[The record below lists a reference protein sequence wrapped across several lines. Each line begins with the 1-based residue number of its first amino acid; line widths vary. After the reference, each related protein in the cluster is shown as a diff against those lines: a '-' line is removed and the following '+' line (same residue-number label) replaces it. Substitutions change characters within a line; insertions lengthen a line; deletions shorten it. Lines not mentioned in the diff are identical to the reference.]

1 MFRKI
6 QRLHFVGIGGSG
18 MSGIAEV
25 LLTLGYRVSGSD
37 LAASEATRRLESL
50 GGAIF
55 IGHRAAHVEGAQVVV
70 ISSAVAPS
78 NVEVVA
84 ARERMIPVI
93 PRAEMLAELMR
104 LKYGIAVAGAH
115 GKTTT
120 TSMIATVLAHGGL
133 DPTAVIGGKLNR
145 FGGPAKLGQG
155 EFLVAE
161 ADESDGSFLKLSPTI
176 AVVTN
181 IDREHLDHYG
191 DLDRIKQAFLDF
203 MNKVPFYG
211 TVILCLDEPHLQALL
226 PRIEKR
232 SRTYGRTSHADLTAR
247 EIAFGPKGTQFAA
260 VLNGTDLGRFSLSAP
275 GEHNVSNAM
284 AAILVGLELDL
295 PVEAIRDGLAQFSGV
310 ERRFQIRGEAG
321 GVIVVDDYGHHPTE
335 IRATLAGAKEG
346 WGRRVV
352 VVFQPHRYTRTRDLF
367 ADFCTAFYQAD
378 VLVVTDI
385 YPAGEAPI
393 AGVTAQAL
401 AAGIREHGHRDATY
415 AESREAAVER
425 VAKAARPGDMVITLG
440 AGDVWKVGVALMER
454 L

>member
-1 MFRKI
+1 MFKKI

-50 GGAIF
+50 GGTIF

-247 EIAFGPKGTQFAA
+247 EIAFGPKGTRFAA

-275 GEHNVSNAM
+275 GGHNVSNAM

-346 WGRRVV
+346 WGCRVV

-401 AAGIREHGHRDATY
+401 AAAIREHGHRDATY

-440 AGDVWKVGVALMER
+440 AGDVWKVGAALLER

>member
-1 MFRKI
+1 MFKKI

-50 GGAIF
+50 GGTIF

-247 EIAFGPKGTQFAA
+247 EIAFGPKGTRFAA

-275 GEHNVSNAM
+275 GGHNVSNAM

-346 WGRRVV
+346 WGCRVV

-401 AAGIREHGHRDATY
+401 TAAIREHGHRDATY

-440 AGDVWKVGVALMER
+440 AGDVWKVGAALLER

>member
-1 MFRKI
+1 MFKKI

-50 GGAIF
+50 GGTIF

-247 EIAFGPKGTQFAA
+247 EIAFGPKGTRFAA

-275 GEHNVSNAM
+275 GGHNVSNAM

-346 WGRRVV
+346 WGCRVV

-401 AAGIREHGHRDATY
+401 TAAIREHGHRDATY

-425 VAKAARPGDMVITLG
+425 VAKAARPGDMVLTLG
-440 AGDVWKVGVALMER
+440 AGDVWKVGAALLER

>member
-1 MFRKI
+1 MFKKI

-50 GGAIF
+50 GGTIF

-247 EIAFGPKGTQFAA
+247 EIAFGPKGTRFAA

-275 GEHNVSNAM
+275 GGHNVSNAM

-346 WGRRVV
+346 WGCRVV

-440 AGDVWKVGVALMER
+440 AGDVWKVGAALLER

>member
-1 MFRKI
+1 MFKKI

-50 GGAIF
+50 GGTIF

-247 EIAFGPKGTQFAA
+247 EIAFGPKGTRFAA

-275 GEHNVSNAM
+275 GGHNVSNAM

-321 GVIVVDDYGHHPTE
+321 GVMVVDDYGHHPTE

-367 ADFCTAFYQAD
+367 AEFCTAFYQAD

-401 AAGIREHGHRDATY
+401 TTAIREHGHRDATY

-425 VAKAARPGDMVITLG
+425 VAKTARPGDMVITLG
-440 AGDVWKVGVALMER
+440 AGDVWKVGPALLER

>member
-1 MFRKI
+1 VFKKI

-37 LAASEATRRLESL
+37 LVASEATRRLESL
-50 GGAIF
+50 GGTIF
-55 IGHRAAHVEGAQVVV
+55 IGHRTAHVEGAQVVV

-247 EIAFGPKGTQFAA
+247 EIAFGPKGTRFAA

-275 GEHNVSNAM
+275 GGHNVSNAM

-346 WGRRVV
+346 WGCRVV

-401 AAGIREHGHRDATY
+401 AAAIREHGHRDATY

-440 AGDVWKVGVALMER
+440 AGDVWKVGAALLER